1 MDKKESK
8 KVDVRSSVRVVTSNN
23 FVRAAGLEKIS
34 LKARKLL
41 YIAMSQCKRTDKDFF
56 QYSITAK
63 EFASLMGIAVSHV
76 YQDADQLTDELM
88 QGFMKIE
95 SGKGKAFLK
104 FKLFDKCVYS
114 DGVLT
119 FKMSSDMTP
128 ILLDLKKDFSKPL
141 LMDFLKMK
149 SSYSIEIWHL
159 MQKSMHS
166 AKPGIAEKIEFD
178 LSLTELREVTGTQEK
193 LKQIGQFK
201 ERVLDKALREIEERC
216 GVRITYENIKSGK
229 TVTGFHFTAVHLY
242 HIDSSKIDSETY
254 AKIDS
259 FKRDEEAR
267 NFIRHGRNE

>member
-95 SGKGKAFLK
+95 SEKGKAFLK